1 MQLIKTKILF
11 DGFNELKDCFIG
23 LEKDIITQVGQ
34 KKPSGNHDLTYECG
48 AVTPAFIDAHSHIGM
63 VRSGEP
69 AIEEEANEH
78 MESIFPLG
86 NALHSVYMDDSS
98 FKESV
103 AFGVLYSVVLPGSGN
118 IISGKG
124 VL

>member
-23 LEKDIITQVGQ
+23 LEKDIITYVGK

>member
-1 MQLIKTKILF
+1 
-11 DGFNELKDCFIG
+11 
-23 LEKDIITQVGQ
+23 
-34 KKPSGNHDLTYECG
+34 
-48 AVTPAFIDAHSHIGM
+48 M

-124 VL
+124 YL